1 MSTDSSRARSRSDR
15 VAIAFQVFHSTQG
28 AQGIL
33 GKPSKQQLD
42 TVFNTTNDIDV
53 VTAILERGKE
63 QSGNGF
69 SSGTGVAG
77 TNLTRGSFTI
87 DNKGKG
93 LSGI

>member
-1 MSTDSSRARSRSDR
+1 VSTDSSRSRSRFDR

-28 AQGIL
+28 SQGIL

-42 TVFNTTNDIDV
+42 TVFHTTNDIDV
-53 VTAILERGKE
+53 VKAILEKGKE

-69 SSGTGVAG
+69 NSGTGN
-77 TNLTRGSFTI
+77 TNMTRGSFSI